1 MVLMVALI
9 MGLKGSGKTKHMI
22 ELVNAAVDSEPGA
35 VVLIEKG
42 QKLTYDIHHGAR
54 LVNASD
60 YDILGYD
67 MLRGLIAGL
76 HAGNYDI
83 SHVFIDSLYKVAG
96 VENTRETETFCEW
109 LDAFG
114 QANNIDFT
122 ITISADQATAS
133 EKLRR
138 YF

>member
-1 MVLMVALI
+1 MVTLI

-22 ELVNAAVDSEPGA
+22 ELVNAAVDNEPGA

-83 SHVFIDSLYKVAG
+83 SHIFIDSLYKVSG
-96 VENTRETETFCEW
+96 VENARETETFCEW
-109 LDAFG
+109 LDVFG
-114 QANNIDFT
+114 QTNNIDFT
-122 ITISADQATAS
+122 ITVSADQATAS

>member
-1 MVLMVALI
+1 MVRVI
-9 MGLKGSGKTKHMI
+9 MGHKGSGKTKQMI
-22 ELVNAAVDSEPGA
+22 ELVNAAVDSAPGV

-42 QKLTYDIHHGAR
+42 RKLTYDIHHGVR

-60 YDILGYD
+60 YGVAGND

-83 SHVFIDSLYKVAG
+83 SHVFIDSLYKITG
-96 VENTRETETFCEW
+96 VDDSAQTEALCAW
-109 LDAFG
+109 LDSFG
-114 QANNIDFT
+114 QTNGIDFVV
-122 ITISADQATAS
+122 TISADHERAP
-133 EKLRR
+133 EGLRR